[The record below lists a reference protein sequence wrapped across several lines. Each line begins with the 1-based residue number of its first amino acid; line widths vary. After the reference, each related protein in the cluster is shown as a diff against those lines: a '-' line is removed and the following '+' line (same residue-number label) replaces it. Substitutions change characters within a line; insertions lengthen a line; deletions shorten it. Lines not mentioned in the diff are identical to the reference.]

1 MSSFHLNIK
10 SSKTERESWTFL
22 AADEDWCLTVGL
34 AVHSNKQ
41 PDGTFCAHPSPSLTF
56 PPNSDTCQILTSDWR
71 ISNQAANQRAGL
83 QIRPPSDEGR
93 CGTIMVRLSS
103 KKVSACDSGNICH
116 TIIQRPRESNKS
128 SSPSHFICVVNF
140 EKTIMVS
147 MLSRS
152 WSDLDQ
158 SSPLSFVLRTED
170 SLCLTVRCWQRMRD
184 GRGVGMYLSSQ
195 ITSEVRLCHVRAL
208 YLCWDGSQG
217 VMCHT
222 WRSWHVMP
230 RCHTANICPGVAQ
243 HCHNGSRKLGAKLGS
258 SDTSST
264 NYPT

>member
-71 ISNQAANQRAGL
+71 ISNEAANQMSGL

-93 CGTIMVRLSS
+93 CGTIMVMLSS
-103 KKVSACDSGNICH
+103 KKVSVWLREHLSHHHPAAE
-116 TIIQRPRESNKS
+116 RESNTS

-158 SSPLSFVLRTED
+158 SSPLSRARIED
-170 SLCLTVRCWQRMRD
+170 SVSLCLTVRCWQRMRD

-217 VMCHT
+217 VVCHT

-243 HCHNGSRKLGAKLGS
+243 HCHNGSRNPGAKLGS
-258 SDTSST
+258 SNTSSS
-264 NYPT
+264 N

>member
-93 CGTIMVRLSS
+93 CGTIMVMLSS
-103 KKVSACDSGNICH
+103 KKVSECDSGNICH
-116 TIIQRPRESNKS
+116 TIIQRPREREREEQQILVTVSFYLCCKLWEDNNGVNVVKILIRS
-128 SSPSHFICVVNF
+128 RPIIFIVPGIEDWGLTLSHGP
-140 EKTIMVS
+140 
-147 MLSRS
+147 ML
-152 WSDLDQ
+152 
-158 SSPLSFVLRTED
+158 TED
-170 SLCLTVRCWQRMRD
+170 ERWERCWY
-184 GRGVGMYLSSQ
+184 VFVISY
-195 ITSEVRLCHVRAL
+195 
-208 YLCWDGSQG
+208 Y
-217 VMCHT
+217 
-222 WRSWHVMP
+222 
-230 RCHTANICPGVAQ
+230 
-243 HCHNGSRKLGAKLGS
+243 LGS
-258 SDTSST
+258 AEVSGLCIYVEMVHKVSCVTRDARDM
-264 NYPT
+264 